1 MDERTGVK
9 RFGLLDPPDQIP
21 RRSQQ
26 TRIFVTGR
34 PHIRVE
40 VEKCFAARVVSLP
53 LVPTKGGIARYHYAR
68 PRLAGNEMPDAIGE
82 GLGSEILRWTPEN
95 ILEI

>member
-9 RFGLLDPPDQIP
+9 RFELLDPPDQIP
-21 RRSQQ
+21 RRSQK

-40 VEKCFAARVVSLP
+40 VEKCFAARVVSLSI
-53 LVPTKGGIARYHYAR
+53 VPTKGGIVRYHCAR

-82 GLGSEILRWTPEN
+82 GLGSEILQWTPEN